1 MLCFQ
6 VLQLGINA
14 NLIADFYVLSP
25 DNLVGVSEFGD
36 AADCAGIEFSIRGHP
51 QISQNLVQSLRSNR
65 MEIFRLTDIGAQ
77 HFSQTLAHPV
87 ERRVTGGIA

>member
-36 AADCAGIEFSIRGHP
+36 AADCAGIEFSIGRHS
-51 QISQNLVQSLRSNR
+51 QVSQNLV
-65 MEIFRLTDIGAQ
+65 
-77 HFSQTLAHPV
+77 
-87 ERRVTGGIA
+87 